1 MEQFMALTGRNLKL
15 YFRDRSAVF
24 FSLLSMVIVI
34 CLMMFFLGDMNV
46 EGIVGILGEFP
57 GRDAVADKKNAE
69 LLVLSWTYAG
79 IISINAV
86 TVTMSVYSILIKD
99 RMSGKLN
106 SMYTSPISRTIITAS
121 YIMAAWLASVCVC
134 LITLFVTEAYG
145 VNQGLEVFSFI
156 THIKLVGMIMLNS
169 FVYAAIMYL
178 VAMLAKTEGAWS
190 GMSTVVGTLVGFL
203 GGIYIP
209 IGTLSAAVAGIMKC
223 TPIIY
228 GTAMFRELMTKD
240 ILDTTFAGIPDEIKA
255 EYCDIMGISLKLFDK
270 TIGITQ
276 EWLLLLLCGIMFL
289 VIGVFVM
296 KYGKKTDR

>member
-24 FSLLSMVIVI
+24 FSLMSMVIVI

-46 EGIVGILGEFP
+46 EGVVGILEAFP
-57 GRDAVADKKNAE
+57 GRDAEADKKNAE
-69 LLVLSWTYAG
+69 LLVLAWTCAG

-99 RMSGKLN
+99 KMSGKIN
-106 SMYTSPISRTIITAS
+106 SMYTSPVSRAVITSS
-121 YIMAAWLASVCVC
+121 YIVAAWLASVCVC
-134 LITLFVTEAYG
+134 LITLLVTEGYS
-145 VNQGLEVFSFI
+145 VSQGLEMFSVN
-156 THIKLVGMIMLNS
+156 THIKLIGMIMLNS
-169 FVYAAIMYL
+169 FVYATLMYL

-190 GMSTVVGTLVGFL
+190 GMGTVVGTLVGFL

-209 IGTLSAAVAGIMKC
+209 IGTLSDAVAGIMKC

-228 GTAMFRELMTKD
+228 GTAIFRELMTQD
-240 ILDTTFAGIPDEIKA
+240 ILDTTFTGIPDEIRA

-276 EWLLLLLCGIMFL
+276 EWLLLLLCGIIFL
-289 VIGVFVM
+289 VIGVFIM
-296 KYGKKTDR
+296 KYGKKADR